1 MRKAQCDMFR
11 GPPAASYL
19 ALMAVILTLAHE
31 VRDDAVEAASLEG
44 EGLAHAS
51 HALLTCRKQAHL
63 ERCDGI
69 LCSSPMPGMT

>member
-1 MRKAQCDMFR
+1 
-11 GPPAASYL
+11 
-19 ALMAVILTLAHE
+19 MAMVLTLAHE

-51 HALLTCRKQAHL
+51 HALLTCSKQAHM

-69 LCSSPMPGMT
+69 LCSSQMLGMTRMTARA